1 MITKRIVCAVAGLLI
16 WAVSAA
22 EAMPLA
28 FNFTQ
33 SGFSEGAVITGT
45 FVGEDLDMDGQLSS
59 FDGEI
64 ISISMAFS
72 GNSLIPAFN
81 LDSSG
86 SLSDLVYDLDNG
98 LLGDDP
104 AEGIQIF
111 NLAFSY
117 QAGAGPL
124 ASCLD
129 PGVCGE
135 VGAIEVSPDTT
146 LALVT
151 VTPTAASEPATALC
165 IAAGFLGLVWN
176 HRRKAYA

>member
-1 MITKRIVCAVAGLLI
+1 M
-16 WAVSAA
+16 
-22 EAMPLA
+22 A

-33 SGFSEGAVITGT
+33 SGFSEGAVVTGT
-45 FVGEDLDMDGQLSS
+45 FVGEDIDMNGQLSS

-64 ISISMAFS
+64 VSLTVAFS

-86 SLSDLVYDLDNG
+86 SIWDLVYDLDNG
-98 LLGDDP
+98 PLGDDP

-124 ASCLD
+124 ESCLD
-129 PGVCGE
+129 PGVCGA

-146 LALVT
+146 LAHVT
-151 VTPTAASEPATALC
+151 VTPTATSEPATALC
-165 IAAGFLGLVWN
+165 LGAGFLGLVWN